1 MVGDLV
7 RLLLLFLAFAGLL
20 PAQDRAR
27 VLLELFTSEGCSSCP
42 PADSLLVKLHQEQPI
57 RGVEVIVLSE
67 HVDYWNRLGWADRFS
82 LPEATRRQ
90 NWYSSRW
97 PTRVYTPQAVVD
109 GEREAVGGDGPAIV
123 QLIREAARKPKG
135 QVEIS
140 YVLEE
145 GYARLRLNATGFE
158 RSEAKV
164 ILAIV
169 ENGLETSVVEGE
181 NAGRTLR
188 HAGVVRALLDAG
200 TIQSGETSWSGA
212 VEPTLDAGWD
222 RENLRAVAF
231 VQEVGSRA
239 VLAIGVRDLAE

>member
-1 MVGDLV
+1 M

-20 PAQDRAR
+20 SAQDPAR

-67 HVDYWNRLGWADRFS
+67 HIDYWDRLGWVDRFS

-140 YVLEE
+140 CILDE
-145 GYARLRLNATGFE
+145 GEARLQLNAAGFE
-158 RSEAKV
+158 HGGEAKV
-164 ILAIV
+164 VLAIV
-169 ENGLETSVVEGE
+169 ENGLETSVVNGE

-188 HAGVVRALLDAG
+188 HAGVVRALLEAG
-200 TIQSGETSWSGA
+200 TVQSGDASWSGA
-212 VEPTLDAGWD
+212 VTAPLDAGWD

-239 VLAIGVRDLAE
+239 VLAIGLRDLSE